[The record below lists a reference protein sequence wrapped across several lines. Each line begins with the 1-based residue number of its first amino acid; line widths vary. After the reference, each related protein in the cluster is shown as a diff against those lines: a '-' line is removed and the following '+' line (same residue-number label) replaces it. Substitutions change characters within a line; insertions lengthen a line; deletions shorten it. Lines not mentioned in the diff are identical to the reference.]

1 MLTALALVIHFEGG
15 SCVGVQRRNKSSHNV
30 GLVCVILSDSRDPRG
45 GERQRTLPT
54 SVHEGFSVATQTPA
68 WSDQDK
74 PRVTHLM
81 DWFHG
86 RVTLRLRHTQFDDRA
101 WKEGLRGSQT
111 SVSLIL
117 EKTRGSHGGL
127 QWRRATSQWP
137 EAPLGPETHLPNLP

>member
-1 MLTALALVIHFEGG
+1 M

-30 GLVCVILSDSRDPRG
+30 GLVCEILFDIRGLRG

-54 SVHEGFSVATQTPA
+54 SVHEDFSMTIWVPA
-68 WSDQDK
+68 WGREPQENA
-74 PRVTHLM
+74 RFAHRIH
-81 DWFHG
+81 WFC
-86 RVTLRLRHTQFDDRA
+86 RRITLRLRHTRFEDQA
-101 WKEGLRGSQT
+101 LKEGLRGSQT

-137 EAPLGPETHLPNLP
+137 EASLGPETHLPNLP